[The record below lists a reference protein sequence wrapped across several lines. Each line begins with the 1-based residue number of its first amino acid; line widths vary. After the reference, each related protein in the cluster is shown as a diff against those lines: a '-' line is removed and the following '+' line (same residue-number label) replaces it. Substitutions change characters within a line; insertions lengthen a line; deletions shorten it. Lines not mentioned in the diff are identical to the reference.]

1 MAKNQLKKCL
11 WVLDTIYRT
20 GGISYKD
27 IADRWER
34 EHGNDEIGMLSNS
47 TFRYYIEL
55 LQDLFD
61 VNIDCI
67 ASDGYKYR
75 ITGEHDL
82 DGHQAKS
89 WLLSSFAVN
98 NLINNN
104 RTIKGRVIYEDIPS
118 GEKFL
123 LPIIDAMR
131 QGREIDVLY
140 APFYCS
146 DPKLEHVQPYAVKVN
161 QRRWYL
167 LARTPEFDNF
177 YHLAL
182 DRMVK
187 VELTER
193 LFTFDPE
200 FDFEQYYD
208 AAFGVITGMEEEYD
222 IERVR
227 VKVYND
233 YHRVDYLLTLPLH
246 KSQLVIDSTPDYTIF
261 EYRLRP
267 TDDFLCAILALG
279 GDAEVLSPEWY
290 RNYVREEIYRASI
303 RYKQDYSEL

>member
-27 IADRWER
+27 IASRWDR
-34 EHGNDEIGMLSNS
+34 EHGDDEMGKLSNS
-47 TFRYYIEL
+47 TFRYYIDL

-75 ITGEHDL
+75 ITSEHDL

-89 WLLSSFAVN
+89 WLLSAFAVN
-98 NLINNN
+98 NVLNSN
-104 RTIKGRVIYEDIPS
+104 RALEGRVIYEDIPS

-123 LPIIDAMR
+123 LPILDAMR
-131 QGREIDVLY
+131 QDREIDILY
-140 APFYCS
+140 TTFYRAE
-146 DPKLEHVQPYAVKVN
+146 PRLHHVQPYAVKVN

-167 LARTPEFDNF
+167 LAKNPESGKLF
-177 YHLAL
+177 HLAL
-182 DRMVK
+182 DRMAK
-187 VELTER
+187 VEMTDLHFE
-193 LFTFDPE
+193 LDSTFDI
-200 FDFEQYYD
+200 DMYYY

-222 IERVR
+222 IEKVR

-233 YHRVDYLLTLPLH
+233 YHRTDYLHTLPLH
-246 KSQLVIDSTPDYTIF
+246 KSQIIVDSTPEYTIF
-261 EYRLRP
+261 EYHLRP
-267 TDDFLCAILALG
+267 TDDFLSAILALG
-279 GDAEVLSPEWY
+279 GDAEVLSPTWY
-290 RNYVREEIYRASI
+290 KLYVMKELRRLSL
-303 RYKQDYSEL
+303 RYWQ

>member
-27 IADRWER
+27 IAGRWEH
-34 EHGNDEIGMLSNS
+34 EHSHDEMGKLSNS
-47 TFRYYIEL
+47 TFRYYIGL

-75 ITGEHDL
+75 ITSDHDL
-82 DGHQAKS
+82 DGRQAKS
-89 WLLSSFAVN
+89 WLLSAFAVN
-98 NLINNN
+98 NVLIGN
-104 RTIKGRVIYEDIPS
+104 RALEGRVIYEDIPS

-123 LPIIDAMR
+123 LPILDAMR
-131 QGREIDVLY
+131 LGHEIDIVY
-140 APFYCS
+140 TPFYRS
-146 DPKLEHVQPYAVKVN
+146 EPKLHHIQPYAVRVN

-167 LARTPEFDNF
+167 LCKNPETNTM

-182 DRMVK
+182 DRITK
-187 VELTER
+187 VEITEIPY
-193 LFTFDPE
+193 TIDPDFDIE
-200 FDFEQYYD
+200 SYYD
-208 AAFGVITGMEEEYD
+208 AAFGVITGIEEEYD
-222 IERVR
+222 IEKIRI
-227 VKVYND
+227 KVFND
-233 YHRVDYLLTLPLH
+233 YHRADYLRTLPLH
-246 KSQLVIDSTPDYTIF
+246 KSQIVIESTPEYTIF

-267 TDDFLCAILALG
+267 TDDFLSAILAFG

-290 RNYVREEIYRASI
+290 REYVRDEIERLQQ
-303 RYKQDYSEL
+303 RYDKA

>member
-27 IADRWER
+27 IVDRWER
-34 EHGNDEIGMLSNS
+34 EHGDKEMGKLSNS
-47 TFRYYIEL
+47 TFRYYIDL

-75 ITGEHDL
+75 ITSEHDL
-82 DGHQAKS
+82 DERQAKS
-89 WLLSSFAVN
+89 WLLSAFAVN
-98 NLINNN
+98 NVLNGN
-104 RTIKGRVIYEDIPS
+104 RTLEGRVIYEDIPS

-123 LPIIDAMR
+123 LPILDAMR
-131 QGREIDVLY
+131 QDKEIDIFY
-140 APFYCS
+140 TPFYRS
-146 DPKLEHVQPYAVKVN
+146 EQKLHHVQPYAVKVN
-161 QRRWYL
+161 QRRWYVL
-167 LARTPEFDNF
+167 CKNPQTDTM

-182 DRMVK
+182 DRITK
-187 VELTER
+187 VEITDIP
-193 LFTFDPE
+193 FTIDHDFDLE
-200 FDFEQYYD
+200 SYYD

-222 IERVR
+222 IEKIR

-233 YHRVDYLLTLPLH
+233 YHRADYLRTLPMH
-246 KSQLVIDSTPDYTIF
+246 KSQIVIDSTPEYTIF

-267 TDDFLCAILALG
+267 TDDFLSAILALG

-290 RNYVREEIYRASI
+290 RNYVREELKRSYN
-303 RYKQDYSEL
+303 RYW

>member
-20 GGISYKD
+20 GGINYKD
-27 IADRWER
+27 IADRWDR
-34 EHGNDEIGMLSNS
+34 EHGHDEMGKLSNS
-47 TFRYYIEL
+47 TFRYYIAL

-75 ITGEHDL
+75 ITSEHDL

-89 WLLSSFAVN
+89 WLLSAFAVN
-98 NLINNN
+98 NVLNGN
-104 RTIKGRVIYEDIPS
+104 RTLQGRVLYEDIPS

-123 LPIIDAMR
+123 LPILDAMR
-131 QGREIDVLY
+131 QNKEIEILY
-140 APFYCS
+140 TPFYRS
-146 DPKLEHVQPYAVKVN
+146 DPKCHHVQPYAVKVN

-167 LARTPEFDNF
+167 LAKNPEEGNL

-187 VELTER
+187 VELTDRYFE
-193 LFTFDPE
+193 LNPAFDIE
-200 FDFEQYYD
+200 EYYE

-222 IERVR
+222 IEKVR

-233 YHRVDYLLTLPLH
+233 YHRADYLRTLPLH
-246 KSQLVIDSTPDYTIF
+246 KSQIIIDSTPEYTIF

-267 TDDFLCAILALG
+267 TDDFLSAILALG
-279 GDAEVLSPEWY
+279 GDAEVITPEWY
-290 RNYVREEIYRASI
+290 RTYVREEFNHLAL
-303 RYKQDYSEL
+303 RYK

>member
-20 GGISYKD
+20 GGVSYKD
-27 IADRWER
+27 IAGRWAM
-34 EHGNDEIGMLSNS
+34 EHGDDEMGKLSNS

-75 ITGEHDL
+75 ITSEHDL

-89 WLLSSFAVN
+89 WLLSAFAVN
-98 NLINNN
+98 NVLNGN
-104 RTIKGRVIYEDIPS
+104 RTLQGRVIYEDIPS

-123 LPIIDAMR
+123 LPILEAMR
-131 QGREIDVLY
+131 QNREIEILY
-140 APFYCS
+140 SPFYRS
-146 DPKLEHVQPYAVKVN
+146 EPKLHHVQPYAVRVN

-167 LARTPEFDNF
+167 LAKNPEGGKP

-182 DRMVK
+182 DRMIK
-187 VELTER
+187 VEMTDKH
-193 LFTFDPE
+193 FDFDPA
-200 FDFEQYYD
+200 FDVEEYYD

-222 IERVR
+222 IEKVR

-233 YHRVDYLLTLPLH
+233 YHRADYLRTLPLH
-246 KSQLVIDSTPDYTIF
+246 KSQVVIDSTPEYTIF
-261 EYRLRP
+261 EYRFRP
-267 TDDFLCAILALG
+267 TDDFLSAILALG
-279 GDAEVLSPEWY
+279 GDVEVLSPAWY
-290 RNYVREEIYRASI
+290 RNYVYEEIDRDKG
-303 RYKQDYSEL
+303 RYTKAE

>member
-27 IADRWER
+27 IAARWER
-34 EHGNDEIGMLSNS
+34 EHGDDEMGKLSNS
-47 TFRYYIEL
+47 TFRYYIDL

-82 DGHQAKS
+82 DGSQAKS

-98 NLINNN
+98 NTLNGN
-104 RTIKGRVIYEDIPS
+104 RALEGRVIYEEIPS

-123 LPIIDAMR
+123 LPILDAMR
-131 QGREIDVLY
+131 QNCEIDILY
-140 APFYCS
+140 EPFYRS
-146 DPKLEHVQPYAVKVN
+146 EPRLHHVQPYAVRVN
-161 QRRWYL
+161 RCRWYL
-167 LARTPEFDNF
+167 LAKASDKDKP

-187 VELTER
+187 VEMTEQP
-193 LFTFDPE
+193 FTVDPTFDI
-200 FDFEQYYD
+200 DAYYD
-208 AAFGVITGMEEEYD
+208 AAFGVFTGMEDELD
-222 IERVR
+222 IEKVR
-227 VKVYND
+227 IKVYND
-233 YHRVDYLLTLPLH
+233 YHRADYLRTLPLH
-246 KSQLVIDSTPDYTIF
+246 KSQTIVEGTPDYTIF

-267 TDDFLCAILALG
+267 TDDFLSAILALG
-279 GDAEVLSPEWY
+279 GDAEVLSPQWY
-290 RNYVREEIYRASI
+290 RDYLRTEIMRCFT
-303 RYKQDYSEL
+303 RYNETNF